1 MTTLALV
8 TPIQFAPALT
18 MPSHYHHQWFLVD
31 TQGHVLSEQ
40 DCAGLAQLQLSTRFG
55 QLQVRALGMLCLELM
70 LDVIEDDDEVR
81 RIATDTHGQARA
93 AIDEGELAA
102 VWFEHVLGRPCRLY
116 KKDPGQQHA

>member
-1 MTTLALV
+1 
-8 TPIQFAPALT
+8 
-18 MPSHYHHQWFLVD
+18 
-31 TQGHVLSEQ
+31 
-40 DCAGLAQLQLSTRFG
+40 
-55 QLQVRALGMLCLELM
+55 MLCLELM